1 MDDNRLPSDA
11 YDPRAARPRPRAT
24 ESFAAADA
32 SPAALAPDGFASEP
46 ADDGLFA
53 SAKVR
58 LALSIALVVVLL
70 LSAIPLGTIFST
82 PETYAA
88 TIESLDEKRE
98 TVLTLTASS
107 TAVSAAVSALPGDAG
122 TPIADKLMDVSADFM
137 IVLAAIYLEEFLLTT
152 MGLAAFRILIP
163 LGCLLA
169 IGALLLYRKSTVY
182 ASLARIAAKVALLA
196 VVLVVT
202 VPASVLVTGNIE
214 AMYDESING
223 TIAAAQ
229 GISEDAEE
237 FNAAEE
243 EDQSIIDTILSI
255 PESVANSVTGVIDD
269 AQNAINGFIASH
281 DVMIVTSCVI
291 PLLVLVFFL
300 WVVKLVLGINVEA
313 PMRVLR
319 PRTLRRHAH

>member
-11 YDPRAARPRPRAT
+11 YDPRTARPRARAA
-24 ESFAAADA
+24 EAFPAADA
-32 SPAALAPDGFASEP
+32 SPAAIAADGFAPEP
-46 ADDGLFA
+46 ADDGLLA
-53 SAKVR
+53 NAKVR
-58 LALSIALVVVLL
+58 LGLCIALVVVLL
-70 LSAIPLGTIFST
+70 LSAIPLGNIFST
-82 PETYAA
+82 PETYSA
-88 TIESLDEKRE
+88 TIQSLDEKRE
-98 TVLTLTASS
+98 TVLALTASS

-169 IGALLLYRKSTVY
+169 IGALLLYRRSGAC
-182 ASLARIAAKVALLA
+182 ASLARIAAKVALLG

-214 AMYDESING
+214 AMCDES
-223 TIAAAQ
+223 
-229 GISEDAEE
+229 
-237 FNAAEE
+237 
-243 EDQSIIDTILSI
+243 
-255 PESVANSVTGVIDD
+255 
-269 AQNAINGFIASH
+269 INGFIASLA
-281 DVMIVTSCVI
+281 VMIVTSCVI